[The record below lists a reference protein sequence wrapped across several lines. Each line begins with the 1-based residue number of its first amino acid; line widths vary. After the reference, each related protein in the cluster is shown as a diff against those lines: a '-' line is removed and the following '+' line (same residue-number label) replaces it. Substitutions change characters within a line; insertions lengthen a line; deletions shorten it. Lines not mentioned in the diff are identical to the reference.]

1 MGPNR
6 LIPCDGVSVREETV
20 RWGSPRA
27 RWSAAV
33 VAVWL
38 AGSLPLALADVL
50 PFVDYPAHLARVHL
64 LAGGLSGTE
73 SFYQPAWTLLPNL
86 ALEVIAV
93 PLSLVL
99 PAPVALQIVCVLVVA
114 LLVLGGALL
123 SRAATGRMTPLAFLP
138 ALLVYNVI
146 FAFGFLNFLFGLG
159 VALIALARHIERADQ
174 PLGRRV
180 LRESLFALVLFFSHI
195 VALVV
200 YLVAAAVHDL
210 ASRRPQL
217 RRDAAVLAAA
227 LVAPTALL
235 LASPT
240 RSEARRAAFQPLASK
255 LDKLLDTP
263 ATGQGIWDT
272 AFALAVLA
280 FIAVLLL
287 LRLARPE
294 RRLGIVALALAGL
307 FLLSPYRFAIAENV
321 DTRLPLVFLLV
332 ALASFQLTCSGARAR
347 AVAAALAVLF
357 AFRVTT
363 TSVHH
368 VRSGRAIAAVRAD
381 LAAAVPAGSLLFTAR
396 EVSAPS
402 WRPDDWNP
410 PLTHAADLLL
420 LDRPV
425 FAATLFAHTSQQ
437 PIARSRP
444 FAALEMPEPVGLVW
458 QPHLE
463 AYGKNLLRLLAETRR
478 PEPAY
483 VLFLK
488 GPGRLIPGPYFDVVV
503 DRPPYAILRLI
514 E

>member
-1 MGPNR
+1 
-6 LIPCDGVSVREETV
+6 V
-20 RWGSPRA
+20 
-27 RWSAAV
+27 
-33 VAVWL
+33 
-38 AGSLPLALADVL
+38 LADIL

-64 LAGGLSGTE
+64 LAGGASGIE

-93 PLSLVL
+93 PLALVL
-99 PAPVALQIVCVLVVA
+99 PAPVALQIVSILVVG
-114 LLVLGGALL
+114 LLVWGGALL
-123 SRAATGRMTPLAFLP
+123 SRAATGRASPLAFLP

-159 VALIALARHIERADQ
+159 VALVALARHIETADQ
-174 PLGRRV
+174 PLHRRI
-180 LRESLFALVLFFSHI
+180 LRESLFALGLFFSHI

-210 ASRRPQL
+210 ASRRPRL

-227 LVAPTALL
+227 MVAPLALL

-240 RSEARRAAFQPLASK
+240 RSEARLAAFQPLASK
-255 LDKLLDTP
+255 LDKLVATP
-263 ATGQGIWDT
+263 ATGQGVWDT
-272 AFALAVLA
+272 AFALAALA
-280 FIAVLLL
+280 FIAALLV

-294 RRLGIVALALAGL
+294 RRLAIVALALGGL
-307 FLLSPYRFAIAENV
+307 FLLCPYRVATAENI

-332 ALASFQLTCSGARAR
+332 ALAGFRLTCSGSRAR
-347 AVAAALAVLF
+347 AVAAALATLV
-357 AFRVTT
+357 AFRITT

-368 VRSGRAIAAVRAD
+368 LRSGRALAAVRTD
-381 LAAAVPAGSLLFTAR
+381 LAAAVPAGSLLFTAH
-396 EVSAPS
+396 EVSAGS
-402 WRPDDWNP
+402 WQPDDWNP

-420 LDRPV
+420 LERPIFVATV
-425 FAATLFAHTSQQ
+425 FAHPTQQ

-444 FAALEMPEPVGLVW
+444 FGALDMPAPVGLIW

-463 AYGKNLLRLLAETRR
+463 AYGKNLLRLLDDTRR

-488 GPGRLIPGPYFDVVV
+488 GRGRLVEGPYFDVVI
-503 DRPPYAILRLI
+503 DRPRYAILRLR